1 MGRSP
6 ALTPAAPRLTGVEVS
21 GKPDNGDDMTNAN
34 ERYEGR
40 ATDPVEEV
48 KARIR
53 WINEML
59 KQLQFK
65 TPTPKETKH

>member
-1 MGRSP
+1 
-6 ALTPAAPRLTGVEVS
+6 
-21 GKPDNGDDMTNAN
+21 MTNAN
-34 ERYEGR
+34 ERHDDWDGI
-40 ATDPVEEV
+40 PVEIL

-65 TPTPKETKH
+65 MPAKETKH